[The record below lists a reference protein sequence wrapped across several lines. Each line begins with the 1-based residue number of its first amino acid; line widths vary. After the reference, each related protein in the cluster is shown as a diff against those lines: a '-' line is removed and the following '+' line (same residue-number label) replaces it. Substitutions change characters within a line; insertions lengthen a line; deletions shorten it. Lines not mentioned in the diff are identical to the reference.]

1 MREKPSRRQEYVQEQ
16 TNLVRQACLY
26 VATKLGDLMDDL
38 VIVGGLVPTLLVQQ
52 DGLPDGVDRHVG
64 TLDLDVGLEVALL
77 EDQRY
82 RDLTDRLR
90 RAGFR
95 QDVNEQGNPT
105 RQRWRVEE
113 PRGASVTIDFLIQ
126 PTRPGDRGGLLRDIE
141 RDFAAIITPGL
152 HLAFLDRQSVALDGT
167 TLRGEVARRDIWA
180 CGPGAYVVLK
190 ALAFRARGENKD
202 AYDLHYVLKYFGSGV
217 EDVATRLAPLLGDE
231 QARRALAILRDDF
244 LEHHGLGPRR
254 VAEFIS
260 GGQHDDIQADV
271 VGFVRALLT
280 RLQPRAGP

>member
-126 PTRPGDRGGLLRDIE
+126 PTRPGDRGGLLR
-141 RDFAAIITPGL
+141 
-152 HLAFLDRQSVALDGT
+152 
-167 TLRGEVARRDIWA
+167 GEVARRDIWA